1 MEDWHIPSLPGAL
14 PAAERVLVL
23 APHPDDE
30 VFGCGGVLA
39 LYAARGV
46 HVKVVVVS
54 DGAAQVTAQ
63 EREFHFAQRAAESRA
78 ALACLGVTDVEFW
91 GLPDRSL
98 GVTESLRERITRAIE
113 QAQPEVVLA
122 PSLWEVHPDHVVV
135 GRTLIEVLSNM
146 TGAGDSVHR
155 VPTAL
160 LYEVGSAQRV
170 NLLIDIGDVWDA
182 KQRAM
187 ACFVSQQARQDY
199 ARHISALNVWRTYTL
214 PSDVRQAEGLLYI
227 TASDVSSIA
236 SGNAPG
242 AISQLLA
249 WMRDSALVR
258 AAAQQEQMQVQLAKE
273 QEQIQVQLAKEREA
287 LRNSLD
293 EFHAA
298 MAQRDASI
306 HTLQSE
312 QRHRDA
318 VIAQLQ
324 SDMARIKQSL
334 AWRMTAPLRWAGR
347 WLNRRR

>member
-1 MEDWHIPSLPGAL
+1 
-14 PAAERVLVL
+14 
-23 APHPDDE
+23 
-30 VFGCGGVLA
+30 
-39 LYAARGV
+39 
-46 HVKVVVVS
+46 
-54 DGAAQVTAQ
+54 
-63 EREFHFAQRAAESRA
+63 
-78 ALACLGVTDVEFW
+78 
-91 GLPDRSL
+91 
-98 GVTESLRERITRAIE
+98 
-113 QAQPEVVLA
+113 
-122 PSLWEVHPDHVVV
+122 VVV

-214 PSDVRQAEGLLYI
+214 PSDVRQAEGLLCI

-258 AAAQQEQMQVQLAKE
+258 AAAQQEQM
-273 QEQIQVQLAKEREA
+273 QVQLAKEREA